1 MTQLQSESFL
11 QPTDALSTLSR
22 AARDGAADAREMAT
36 RVWAGTNLFLCR
48 FTYTT
53 TYTIAYGVVFPATLI
68 SRSIPRDNAAVRGLI
83 AGAKAATERARGI
96 TGTPYEIPDVV

>member
-1 MTQLQSESFL
+1 MTELQSESLL
-11 QPTDALSTLSR
+11 QPTDALSTISR

-83 AGAKAATERARGI
+83 AGARAATEQAHRI
-96 TGTPYEIPDVV
+96 TGTPSEIFDTL